1 MNKCSKLDVFPM
13 HSHVSPIRL
22 CSLWSPAEQ
31 KMNTVLVREQ
41 IKIGVFSAH
50 EEREVG
56 TDFTS
61 SMNSTFLA
69 AKIFESPDVH

>member
-1 MNKCSKLDVFPM
+1 M

-22 CSLWSPAEQ
+22 CSLWSPAGK

-56 TDFTS
+56 TDF
-61 SMNSTFLA
+61 
-69 AKIFESPDVH
+69 KIFESPDVH

>member
-1 MNKCSKLDVFPM
+1 
-13 HSHVSPIRL
+13 
-22 CSLWSPAEQ
+22 
-31 KMNTVLVREQ
+31 MNTILVREQ

-56 TDFTS
+56 TDFKS

-69 AKIFESPDVH
+69 AKIFESPDVKLIW